1 MKNIFN
7 RTLRGIKKGLS
18 TPTLSPQM
26 LNFQALPLIRL
37 LRVIGGISMLLL
49 LSAAR
54 GYFELHG
61 IPLYVLF
68 FTSLLFFIYHLYITY
83 HRIKHIKKILQS
95 SELDIRN
102 SPLDRF
108 GRMLARVMLCAKGI
122 CDSAAPLGLG
132 LGLMVG
138 A

>member
-1 MKNIFN
+1 
-7 RTLRGIKKGLS
+7 
-18 TPTLSPQM
+18 M

-49 LSAAR
+49 LSAVPPSAKQ

-95 SELDIRN
+95 SELDIHR
-102 SPLDRF
+102 
-108 GRMLARVMLCAKGI
+108 
-122 CDSAAPLGLG
+122 
-132 LGLMVG
+132 
-138 A
+138 

>member
-49 LSAAR
+49 LSAVQSR
-54 GYFELHG
+54 GILNYMEYHYMCYSLQVCYFS
-61 IPLYVLF
+61 F
-68 FTSLLFFIYHLYITY
+68 ITY
-83 HRIKHIKKILQS
+83 I
-95 SELDIRN
+95 
-102 SPLDRF
+102 
-108 GRMLARVMLCAKGI
+108 
-122 CDSAAPLGLG
+122 
-132 LGLMVG
+132 
-138 A
+138 